1 MSFAALL
8 EAEFRM
14 PPFDHQ
20 MEEFEF
26 FCDAPARAW
35 SWSMRTGKTKAAID
49 KACHLYLKR
58 NKIDGVLIF
67 APNGVH
73 ANWVEVEMPK
83 HAWKR
88 VKYDA
93 LVWRS
98 FELSAARRKRITV
111 AEREDF
117 ERQRAAWFDK
127 LKKAKHTSN
136 LMVLAINTESMTR
149 DDIRK
154 AVAYFVAHRRVLVVF
169 DESDDWGIPGTK
181 RTKMARALA
190 RHCPFRII
198 MSGTMLVGSPLAAF
212 SQFELLK
219 KKFFGFARFT
229 EFKDHFAEFELVPGK
244 GGRQYPKLIEFK
256 NLDEMRAKMAPVMS
270 VVNREDVKDMP
281 ALVFDPPVLI
291 EATDE
296 QIRVYRELH
305 KSIMTTIDDETVS
318 IGELAGRIQ
327 KLQQVFN
334 GFLIDEFKDLHKI
347 PGGNPRLDAL
357 VREAY
362 RCPGKFIVWC
372 QFHEDIDLVCA
383 TLRLEGH
390 KVVEYH
396 GRVDDATKA
405 KNLKTFQDD
414 PDTDGLVGHMK
425 AGGRGLDMSAA
436 SRILVYSHTF
446 SARARAQAMERAS
459 KVGGGNVH
467 VIDFIAR
474 ASGAPTSPDDYIL
487 GVTNG
492 RVQIADSLTGSGMK
506 SLLQGMKI

>member
-1 MSFAALL
+1 MGLAALL
-8 EAEFRM
+8 EAEFRL
-14 PPFDHQ
+14 PNFDHQ
-20 MEEFEF
+20 MEEFELH
-26 FCDAPARAW
+26 CDDPVRAW
-35 SWSMRTGKTKAAID
+35 AWTMRTGKSKAAID

-73 ANWVEVEMPK
+73 ANWIEVEFPK
-83 HAWKR
+83 HAWAR

-98 FELSAARRKRITV
+98 FELSAKRRKKILV
-111 AEREDF
+111 AEREGF
-117 ERQRAAWFDK
+117 ERDRAAWFDK
-127 LKKAKHTSN
+127 LKRAKHTPN

-154 AVAYFVAHRRVLVVF
+154 AVAFFLKNRRVMVIF
-169 DESDDWGIPGTK
+169 DESDDWGTPGSK

-190 RHCPFRII
+190 RHCAVRVI

-219 KKFFGFARFT
+219 KNFFGFERFT
-229 EFKDHFAEFELVPGK
+229 GFKDHFAEFEMTPGK
-244 GGRQYPKLIEFK
+244 GGRQFPKLIAFK
-256 NLDEMRAKMAPVMS
+256 NLDEMRAKMATVMS
-270 VVNREDVKDMP
+270 TVNRDDVKDMP
-281 ALVFDPPVLI
+281 ALIFDPPILI
-291 EATDE
+291 EPTDE
-296 QIRVYRELH
+296 QIRIYRELH
-305 KSIMTTIDDETVS
+305 KSIMTTIRDEVVS

-334 GFLIDEFKDLHKI
+334 GFLIDEFKDVHAI

-357 VREAY
+357 IREAY
-362 RCPGKFIVWC
+362 LCPGKFVVWC

-390 KVVEYH
+390 KIVEYH
-396 GRVDDATKA
+396 GRTPDAEKSA
-405 KNLKTFQDD
+405 NLKTFREDR
-414 PDTDGLVGHMK
+414 DTRGLVGHMQ

-446 SARARAQAMERAS
+446 NARARAQAMERAS

-467 VIDFIAR
+467 VLDFIAR
-474 ASGAPTSPDDYIL
+474 ANGKGPDDYIL
-487 GVTNG
+487 NVTNG
-492 RVQIADSLTGSGMK
+492 RVEVADSLTGSGMK
-506 SLLQGMKI
+506 SLLKGMEI